1 MHTMTETSAAD
12 IREKLDRL
20 RMELVELA
28 FTLDT
33 RRQCEAAE
41 VALTTSARVGEL
53 CDELESESR
62 GPIAKSAP

>member
-20 RMELVELA
+20 RMELAELA

-41 VALTTSARVGEL
+41 VALTTSARIGEL

-62 GPIAKSAP
+62 GQIAKSAP

>member
-33 RRQCEAAE
+33 RRQCEAAG